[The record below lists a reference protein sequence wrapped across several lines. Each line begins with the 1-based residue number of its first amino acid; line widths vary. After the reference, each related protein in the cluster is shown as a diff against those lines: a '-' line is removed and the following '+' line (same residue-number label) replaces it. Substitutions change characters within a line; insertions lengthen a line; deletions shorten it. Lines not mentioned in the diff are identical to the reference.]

1 MTTQSH
7 IHLWKVGTNF
17 PAVNGQADPNAAYGV
32 MLDGGLQEK
41 DTVYIAA
48 TRALNGKLHVHRLRN
63 ASNGA
68 ILHCR
73 DVSFRMT
80 VTAAQYAN
88 LKALQGEFCWYMS
101 HNHPAGTLP
110 DDHVDTDSTNG
121 GQKPK
126 AGFGYRVVL
135 MPLDGAYNIDPDLA
149 YWTVTIN
156 LMGDEI

>member
-1 MTTQSH
+1 MATQSH

-32 MLDGGLQEK
+32 MLDGGLQDK
-41 DTVYIAA
+41 DTVYVAA

-73 DVSFRMT
+73 DASFRMT

-88 LKALQGEFCWYMS
+88 LKALQGEFCWYIP
-101 HNHPAGTLP
+101 HDHAQGTSVSA
-110 DDHVDTDSTNG
+110 HAVADSQNG
-121 GQKPK
+121 GQKPVS
-126 AGFGYRVVL
+126 GYRVVL